1 MPEQL
6 PCGGFN
12 LVRFLRSS
20 KAFGFVGALLAQLG
34 KAFVRL
40 GTLLEQLQRLIIALL
55 GQRSLQ
61 SRLACHEG
69 CAQACCRPFERRVLG
84 KDDIDRN

>member
-1 MPEQL
+1 MTDAEMPEQL

-40 GTLLEQLQRLIIALL
+40 GTLLENSK
-55 GQRSLQ
+55 G
-61 SRLACHEG
+61 
-69 CAQACCRPFERRVLG
+69 
-84 KDDIDRN
+84 